1 VSRVALAATVADGDV
16 DHHTGDGD
24 GDGWRE
30 RGYREQQSVV
40 GEDLDVGVVDHACTV
55 GLGSTSLAVGS
66 RLFSLPAPHES
77 APMRISVHASTT
89 RQPNGP
95 QDFRCV
101 RIAFALQDG
110 DLLDERSGRRSEP
123 AVTTNATADI
133 PITWSSAAPPP
144 SPPWATTETVPL
156 SCVKTLCHAHPLS
169 VVGPN

>member
-16 DHHTGDGD
+16 DHHTGD

-95 QDFRCV
+95 QDY
-101 RIAFALQDG
+101 G
-110 DLLDERSGRRSEP
+110 DLLDERSGPSKRARGDHERDRRHTDYLVERR
-123 AVTTNATADI
+123 
-133 PITWSSAAPPP
+133 AA
-144 SPPWATTETVPL
+144 AL
-156 SCVKTLCHAHPLS
+156 AALGDHRNRL
-169 VVGPN
+169 